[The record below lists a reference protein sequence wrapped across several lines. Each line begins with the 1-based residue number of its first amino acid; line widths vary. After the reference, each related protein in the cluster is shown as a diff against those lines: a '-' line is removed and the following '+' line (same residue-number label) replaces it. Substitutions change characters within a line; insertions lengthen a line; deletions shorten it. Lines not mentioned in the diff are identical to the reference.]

1 MSFLARILCIFCCL
15 YNHTLYSQMNI
26 DSAKALIYKSG
37 KIDSTHIQT
46 YFYIADEY
54 MDQSRYDSAQ
64 SWLNIIHEFLPIKST
79 SINNYFLISR
89 QAEVYYYN
97 NLLQLGLEES
107 HQLLNMAISLNDS
120 LLIADS
126 YNFIGLFLVSID
138 STKNSINYFLKGL
151 KYIKQPP
158 YPNKYLELSLPHH
171 LYGNLAEAY
180 QKLKLY
186 DSSLF
191 YSKKSLIAAKQINQK
206 RGAALAY
213 IGMADAFFEMGYID
227 SARLNYLKGDEIGNQ
242 NNYYDIK
249 LLCLIGNAK
258 CNNAIKNFKSME
270 FDLKNGLEL
279 LKTKPSINRL
289 YALIFL
295 NSAIPLLKIT
305 ELNKSLITALEIK
318 SKLDN
323 DVINEGNSQLSFIVQ
338 AGMLNEKRLIN
349 LQIQEAQRKQQLA
362 NTRLILAIVIII
374 ILVISFL
381 VYRYYQKQVLTIS
394 KVRNNISQDL
404 HDEVGASI
412 SSLQIYGTVAEQLLV
427 SNPSRALE
435 MIQKIQHQSRDIME
449 TMSDI
454 VWSMKSNEKNNT
466 TLETKIKNY
475 AVSGLQESK
484 INFSIE
490 IQAEAELCLS
500 NVKARRNILMIIRE
514 LMNNTLKHS
523 KASQFHLFIY
533 IKEENWIMEISDN
546 GIGFQE
552 EKILMAGN
560 GLNNIKKRCSEL
572 NGTYFFQ
579 STKGTN
585 YFFIFPIQIISNQ
598 GW

>member
-1 MSFLARILCIFCCL
+1 
-15 YNHTLYSQMNI
+15 MNI

-64 SWLNIIHEFLPIKST
+64 SWLNIIHEFLPTKST

-295 NSAIPLLKIT
+295 NSAIPLLKIM

-338 AGMLNEKRLIN
+338 AGMINEKRLIN

-381 VYRYYQKQVLTIS
+381 VYRYYQKQVMTIS